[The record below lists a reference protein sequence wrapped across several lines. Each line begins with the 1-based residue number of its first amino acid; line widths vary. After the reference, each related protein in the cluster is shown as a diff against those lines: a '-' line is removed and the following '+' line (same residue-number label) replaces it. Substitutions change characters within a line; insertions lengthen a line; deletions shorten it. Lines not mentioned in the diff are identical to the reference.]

1 MYKCIYSVCVLVR
14 VGSVWGRDHRSISIS
29 MRLNHIDRCACK
41 RIIKNHP
48 ERARCEGIQMKRL
61 QGNVQ

>member
-48 ERARCEGIQMKRL
+48 ERARCEGISK
-61 QGNVQ
+61 